1 MFQIILKEKKKNKKS
16 KAIILTNLEVIVL
29 KREREK

>member
-1 MFQIILKEKKKNKKS
+1 MFQIILKEKKNKKS
-16 KAIILTNLEVIVL
+16 KAIILMNLEVIVL